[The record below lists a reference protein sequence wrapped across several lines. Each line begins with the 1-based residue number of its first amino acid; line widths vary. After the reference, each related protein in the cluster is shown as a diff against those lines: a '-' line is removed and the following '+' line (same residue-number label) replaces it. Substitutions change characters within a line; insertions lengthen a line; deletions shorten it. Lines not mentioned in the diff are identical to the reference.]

1 MLRRFVVHRLAQQ
14 LRFGLLGS
22 LRQPCIQLLPS
33 VQDLF
38 QRTGAPQRQR
48 QNRRHRCHSGA
59 SPCVLH
65 QPYPDRAHHRAPGRA
80 RRLLQHIV
88 GQQSGVAVHAAVAV
102 GKVLGGFQPLRF
114 VQLSADQCL

>member
-1 MLRRFVVHRLAQQ
+1 MLRRFVIHRLAQQ

-22 LRQPCIQLLPS
+22 LRQPCVQLLLS

-38 QRTGAPQRQR
+38 QCTGTPQRQR
-48 QNRRHRCHSGA
+48 QYGGHGRHSGA

-65 QPYPDRAHHRAPGRA
+65 QPYPYRAHHRAPGRA

-102 GKVLGGFQPLRF
+102 GKVFGGFQPLRF
-114 VQLSADQCL
+114 VQLSTDQCL